1 MSFFVETIKILSK
14 LNKNHLKWTDPAIVR
29 QEPHRQWTQKL
40 CARTAL
46 AAGISTPISFELVQA
61 GNRQG
66 VINEH
71 ISGKTRTEL
80 TAEEPE
86 KAEEMDGI
94 LAEISQALQHAPAAE
109 TTMPVQATQM
119 LWFERTFGNRFAGY
133 NERYGRKL
141 HPPLP

>member
-1 MSFFVETIKILSK
+1 M
-14 LNKNHLKWTDPAIVR
+14 
-29 QEPHRQWTQKL
+29 

-80 TAEEPE
+80 PAEEPE

-94 LAEISQALQHAPAAE
+94 LAEIGRALQHAPAAE
-109 TTMPVQATQM
+109 NTMPVQATQM
-119 LWFERTFGNRFAGY
+119 LWFERTYRNRFAGY
-133 NERYGRKL
+133 SERYGRKL

>member
-1 MSFFVETIKILSK
+1 M
-14 LNKNHLKWTDPAIVR
+14 
-29 QEPHRQWTQKL
+29 

-80 TAEEPE
+80 PAEEPE

-94 LAEISQALQHAPAAE
+94 LAEIGRALQHAPAAE
-109 TTMPVQATQM
+109 NTMPVQATQM
-119 LWFERTFGNRFAGY
+119 LWFERTYGNRFAGY
-133 NERYGRKL
+133 SEKVRQEIASAFAMKWEEEPCRKS
-141 HPPLP
+141 